1 MSNNKDLNTLLA
13 QRLIGIGAVK
23 LQPDSPFVWATGW
36 NSPIYTDLRLSL
48 SYPEVRNLIKVEMAR
63 LIMEN
68 FSDVQVIAGIATGA
82 IAHGAMVAD
91 SLAKPF
97 VYVRSTPK
105 DHGLENL
112 IEGNIMPGQRVV
124 LIEDQLSTGNNC
136 MKSCDT
142 VSDAGGIVQGVVVMF
157 DYQFPTAAK
166 ALKRRHVPVIA
177 LTDFDTMLK
186 VAVEQSTI
194 TADDALVLRDWHTD
208 PEAWTPAS
216 LDGVE

>member
-1 MSNNKDLNTLLA
+1 MKKLESVLA
-13 QRLIGIGAVK
+13 EQLINIGAIL
-23 LQPDSPFVWATGW
+23 LQPDSPFTWASGW
-36 NSPIYTDLRLSL
+36 ASPIYTDNRLTL
-48 SYPEVRNLIKVEMAR
+48 SYPRVRNLIKVEMAR
-63 LIMEN
+63 VIMEN
-68 FSDVQVIAGIATGA
+68 LPDAEVIAGVATGA
-82 IAHGAMVAD
+82 IAQGALVAD
-91 SLAKPF
+91 SLGMPF